1 MIFIFSLLSLLF
13 AYEYNIMDSQKGKEI
28 LSLKNGDSL
37 TIHFNKPYGT
47 LIIHEW
53 KDCLFKYDVRCI
65 KDGTNLKNEIMYS
78 DDLHSKIVG
87 LYLHETIGTITFLSF
102 NLTTIS
108 FSWIT
113 FPQECNLKYIQ
124 SVNNGEIKLKQSNIG
139 DASTFC
145 FYSFASAPLQYKI
158 RYNISQQQFIKF
170 IQSDYIDSFTINQSG
185 MLDQTYN
192 ESSIITISD
201 KIYEAINFLEITA
214 TSLSDESISQVNYN
228 DFISYDNITLIEIN
242 IPKDRPNDK
251 MKTTIFSI
259 LGAVIVF
266 LIIVFSFIGF
276 RRRNNK
282 SIHESPETDSS
293 SEIVSRPPTPE
304 HIQIEQFQSD
314 SADGFDQYSIHN
326 LNDEFALDTEG
337 YPQNDYNP
345 SNVEYEVPQP
355 VLLKTVLNEA
365 NAKI

>member
-1 MIFIFSLLSLLF
+1 MILLFSLLSLLF
-13 AYEYNIMDSQKGKEI
+13 AYEYNIIDSQKGEET
-28 LSLKNGDSL
+28 LSLNNGDSL

-47 LIIHEW
+47 LIIHDW
-53 KDCLFKYDVRCI
+53 KDCLFKYDVRSI

-78 DDLHSKIVG
+78 DDLKSKIVG

-108 FSWIT
+108 FSWVT
-113 FPQECNLKYIQ
+113 FPQECNLKYVQ
-124 SVNNGEIKLKQSNIG
+124 SVKNGEIKLKQSNIG
-139 DASTFC
+139 NAYTFC

-170 IQSDYIDSFTINQSG
+170 IQSNYIDSFTINQSG
-185 MLDQTYN
+185 MLNQTYN

-214 TSLSDESISQVNYN
+214 SSLSDESISQVNYN

-242 IPKDRPNDK
+242 LKNGPNDK

-259 LGAVIVF
+259 LGAVIVA
-266 LIIVFSFIGF
+266 LIIIFSFIGF
-276 RRRNNK
+276 RRRNIK

-314 SADGFDQYSIHN
+314 SADGLDQDSIHN
-326 LNDEFALDTEG
+326 LNDEFALDYEG

-345 SNVEYEVPQP
+345 SNVEYEVPKP

-365 NAKI
+365 NTKA